1 MVPACLDMLE
11 ESLVKKIE
19 VMKNIEEENEK
30 QKTLLKNPN
39 EVDVEA
45 FDKILDDKGEL
56 IDRLLKLDDGF
67 QSLFD
72 RVKDEVG
79 DNKEKYKD
87 QIKRMQEYIQE
98 ITGMSASIE
107 AAEHRNKKLA
117 EEYFSSARE
126 KMNFSRQTSAAA
138 FNYYQTMNNYRDVP
152 PQFMDN
158 KN

>member
-1 MVPACLDMLE
+1 MVPASMDMLE

-19 VMKNIEEENEK
+19 VMKKIEEENEK
-30 QKTLLKNPN
+30 QKMLLKNPN
-39 EVDVEA
+39 EVDEEA

-56 IDRLLKLDDGF
+56 IDQLLKLDDGF
-67 QSLFD
+67 QTLFD
-72 RVKDEVG
+72 RVKEEVG
-79 DNKEKYKD
+79 QNKEQYKE
-87 QIKRMQEYIQE
+87 QIKRMQGCIQE

-117 EEYFSSARE
+117 EEYFSAARE

-138 FNYYQTMNNYRDVP
+138 FNYYQTMNNFRNIP
-152 PQFMDN
+152 PQFLDN

>member
-1 MVPACLDMLE
+1 MVPASLDMLE

-19 VMKNIEEENEK
+19 VMKSIEEENEK
-30 QKTLLKNPN
+30 QKKLLKNPN
-39 EVDVEA
+39 EVDEEA
-45 FDKILDDKGEL
+45 FDKILDEKGEL
-56 IDRLLKLDDGF
+56 IDQLLKLDDGF

-72 RVKDEVG
+72 RVKEEVG
-79 DNKEKYKD
+79 QNKDKYKD
-87 QIKRMQEYIQE
+87 QIKRMQDYIQE

-117 EEYFSSARE
+117 EEYFSAARE

-138 FNYYQTMNNYRDVP
+138 FNYYQTMNNYRVVP

>member
-1 MVPACLDMLE
+1 MVPASLDMLE

-19 VMKNIEEENEK
+19 VMKSIEEENEK
-30 QKTLLKNPN
+30 QKKLLKIPN
-39 EVDVEA
+39 EVDEEA
-45 FDKILDDKGEL
+45 FDKILDEKGEL
-56 IDRLLKLDDGF
+56 IDQLLKLDDGF
-67 QSLFD
+67 QALFD
-72 RVKDEVG
+72 RVKEEVG
-79 DNKEKYKD
+79 QNKDKYKD
-87 QIKRMQEYIQE
+87 QIKRMQDYIQE

-117 EEYFSSARE
+117 EEYFSAARE

>member
-1 MVPACLDMLE
+1 MVPASLDMLE

-19 VMKNIEEENEK
+19 VMKSIEEENEK

-39 EVDVEA
+39 EVDEEA
-45 FDKILDDKGEL
+45 FDKILDEKGEL
-56 IDRLLKLDDGF
+56 IDQLLKLDDGF
-67 QSLFD
+67 QALFD
-72 RVKDEVG
+72 RVKEEVG
-79 DNKEKYKD
+79 QNKDKYKD
-87 QIKRMQEYIQE
+87 QIKRMQDYIQE

-117 EEYFSSARE
+117 EEYFSAARE

>member
-56 IDRLLKLDDGF
+56 IDQLLKLDDGF

>member
-1 MVPACLDMLE
+1 MVPASLDMLE

-19 VMKNIEEENEK
+19 VMKSIEEENEK

-39 EVDVEA
+39 EVDEEA
-45 FDKILDDKGEL
+45 FDKILDEKGEL
-56 IDRLLKLDDGF
+56 IDQLLKLDDGF
-67 QSLFD
+67 QTLFD
-72 RVKDEVG
+72 RVKEEVG
-79 DNKEKYKD
+79 QNKDKYKD
-87 QIKRMQEYIQE
+87 QIKRMQDYIQE

-117 EEYFSSARE
+117 EEYFSAARE

>member
-1 MVPACLDMLE
+1 MLE

>member
-1 MVPACLDMLE
+1 MISASLDMLE

-19 VMKNIEEENEK
+19 VMKKIEEKNEE
-30 QKTLLKNPN
+30 QKDLLKNPSDVN
-39 EVDVEA
+39 EDA

-56 IDRLLKLDDGF
+56 IDQLLKLDEGF

-72 RVKDEVG
+72 KIKEEVG
-79 DNKEKYKD
+79 QNKNLYKD
-87 QIKRMQEYIQE
+87 QIRRMQGYIQE

-117 EEYFSSARE
+117 EEYFSAARK
-126 KMNFSRQTSAAA
+126 KMNYSRRTSAAA
-138 FNYYQTMNNYRDVP
+138 FNYYQTMNNFKDIP
-152 PQFMDN
+152 PQFLDN